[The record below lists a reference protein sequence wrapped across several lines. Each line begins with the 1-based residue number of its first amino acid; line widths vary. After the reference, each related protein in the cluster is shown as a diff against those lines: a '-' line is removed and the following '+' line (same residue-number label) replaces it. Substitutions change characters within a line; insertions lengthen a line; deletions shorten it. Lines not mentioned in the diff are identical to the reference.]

1 MAGFDDSLVREFLEV
16 NGFFVRQSRKAPVAG
31 KRKRGEPE
39 GEIYFRNPRPT
50 PGAEPSFQLFGADL
64 AGLTDGVAVIRDWH
78 GQKAVTPTAI
88 RRGDFLDFIR
98 KEACE
103 TAKEAWSQ
111 LPADEPAPTTKI
123 LILPGLPSQEPA
135 RSESIRLLKE
145 AGVDHV
151 ISIRTIVENL
161 VQQAEAPSNRESTTL
176 ALLRLLRAYD
186 MVRTTQLELF
196 GGSSPSSR

>member
-1 MAGFDDSLVREFLEV
+1 MAGFDDSLVREFFEV
-16 NGFFVRQSRKAPVAG
+16 NGFYVRQSRKAPVGG
-31 KRKRGEPE
+31 KKKRPE
-39 GEIYFRNPRPT
+39 GDGEIHFHNPHAT
-50 PGAEPSFQLFGADL
+50 PAAERSFQLFGSDL
-64 AGLTDGVAVIRDWH
+64 AGLSGGVALVRDWH
-78 GQKAVTPTAI
+78 GQKAVTPTTI

-103 TAKEAWSQ
+103 AAKEAWGQ
-111 LPADEPAPTTKI
+111 LPADEAAPAAKI

-161 VQQAEAPSNRESTTL
+161 VQHAETATPRESATL
-176 ALLRLLRAYD
+176 ALLRLLRVYD

-196 GGSSPSSR
+196 GGSSSSSR

>member
-1 MAGFDDSLVREFLEV
+1 MAGFDDSLVREFFEL
-16 NGFFVRQSRKAPVAG
+16 NGFYVRRARKAVVAG
-31 KRKRGEPE
+31 KRKRAEPDA
-39 GEIYFRNPRPT
+39 EIHFRNPQEPL
-50 PGAEPSFQLFGADL
+50 PGERGFQLFGSDL
-64 AGLTDGVAVIRDWH
+64 AGLGAGVAIVRDWH
-78 GQKAVTPTAI
+78 GLKAITPTAI
-88 RRGDFLDFIR
+88 RRGDFLEFVRED
-98 KEACE
+98 ACAA
-103 TAKEAWSQ
+103 AKETWGQ
-111 LPADEPAPTTKI
+111 PDETTEGIKVMV
-123 LILPGLPSQEPA
+123 LPGLPSQEPA

-161 VQQAEAPSNRESTTL
+161 VQHAEAQAGPETPTL

>member
-1 MAGFDDSLVREFLEV
+1 MAGFDDSLVREFFEV
-16 NGFFVRQSRKAPVAG
+16 NGFFVRQSRKAAVGG
-31 KRKRGEPE
+31 KRKRPE
-39 GEIYFRNPRPT
+39 GEGEIHFHHPQPT
-50 PGAEPSFQLFGADL
+50 PGKERAFQLFGSDL
-64 AGLTDGVAVIRDWH
+64 AGLPGGLAVVRDWH
-78 GQKAVTPTAI
+78 GQKAVTPTTI

-98 KEACE
+98 KDACAA
-103 TAKEAWSQ
+103 AKEAWGD
-111 LPADEPAPTTKI
+111 LPADEAAPTTKV

-161 VQQAEAPSNRESTTL
+161 VQHAEAAAPRESATL
-176 ALLRLLRAYD
+176 ALLRLLRVYD

-196 GGSSPSSR
+196 GGPSSSSR